1 MINSFDKEYY
11 FLSNYYPSKITFE
24 GIEYK
29 TVEHA
34 FQAAKSLDN
43 FERYSIAIMPTPGRA
58 KQMGRSTSLRA
69 DWEEVKE
76 SVMETCLREK
86 FAIPELR
93 EKLLTTGD
101 EELIEG
107 NTWHDNTWGD
117 CTCAGCADNPG
128 RNLLGKL
135 LMKIREEL
143 K

>member
-11 FLSNYYPSKITFE
+11 FLSNFYPSKITFE

-43 FERYSIAIMPTPGRA
+43 FERYTIAMMPTPGRA
-58 KQMGRSTSLRA
+58 KQMGRSINLRA

-86 FAIPELR
+86 FAIPEFR
-93 EKLLTTGD
+93 EKLLATGD

-107 NTWHDNTWGD
+107 NTWNDRFWGV
-117 CTCAGCADNPG
+117 CNGEGENK
-128 RNLLGKL
+128 LGKL
-135 LMKIREEL
+135 LMKIRKEL
-143 K
+143 QEVK

>member
-11 FLSNYYPSKITFE
+11 FLSNFYPSKITFE

-34 FQAAKSLDN
+34 FQAAKTTDN
-43 FERYSIAIMPTPGRA
+43 FERYTIAMMPTPGRA
-58 KQMGRSTSLRA
+58 KQMGRSISLRP

-76 SVMETCLREK
+76 GVMETCLREK

-93 EKLLTTGD
+93 EKLLATGD

-107 NTWHDNTWGD
+107 NTWNDRFWGV
-117 CTCAGCADNPG
+117 CNGEGKNK
-128 RNLLGKL
+128 LGKL
-135 LMKIREEL
+135 LMKIRKEL
-143 K
+143 QEAK

>member
-1 MINSFDKEYY
+1 MINFFDKEYY

-43 FERYSIAIMPTPGRA
+43 FERYTIAIMPTPGRA
-58 KQMGRSTSLRA
+58 KQMGRSVSLRA

-93 EKLLTTGD
+93 EKLLATGD

-107 NTWHDNTWGD
+107 NTWNDRFWGV
-117 CTCAGCADNPG
+117 CNGEGENK
-128 RNLLGKL
+128 LGKL
-135 LMKIREEL
+135 LMKIRKEL
-143 K
+143 QEVK

>member
-43 FERYSIAIMPTPGRA
+43 FERYTIAMMPTPGRA

-76 SVMETCLREK
+76 SIMEICLREK

-93 EKLLTTGD
+93 EKLLATGD

-107 NTWHDNTWGD
+107 NTWNDRFWGV
-117 CTCAGCADNPG
+117 CNGEGENK
-128 RNLLGKL
+128 LGKL
-135 LMKIREEL
+135 LMKIRKEL
-143 K
+143 QEVK